1 MSVITRKHGGAHH
14 PSKADMKKLVDML
27 EDLRILAGNYTGK
40 LTLHLTEG
48 TVAGIQYDHMI
59 RPI

>member
-1 MSVITRKHGGAHH
+1 
-14 PSKADMKKLVDML
+14 MKKLVDML